1 LDIDYLGKML
11 EFALATLRKLSAPAN
26 DRENESTHRD
36 LLKELHRLCEAE
48 DESGN
53 FRAVAI
59 VKGIRFILEQIQV
72 CMYKLFFLHSS
83 SSSAIALDRKKK
95 YTFALLVHLS
105 VSSFFILY
113 PTGT

>member
-1 LDIDYLGKML
+1 ML

-26 DRENESTHRD
+26 DRENESTHGN
-36 LLKELHRLCEAE
+36 LLKELHRLCQAK

-53 FRAVAI
+53 LRAVAI

-72 CMYKLFFLHSS
+72 CIHKLFFL
-83 SSSAIALDRKKK
+83 SSSAIALERKTKNL
-95 YTFALLVHLS
+95 FVLLVHLS
-105 VSSFFILY
+105 VSSFSCLY